1 MSSLRYQR
9 SQSNA
14 QKRAQA
20 GPEVST
26 MSFREKLQR
35 KLRDMSMDRTTRA
48 RLRHLIQDDPV
59 QAMREMVALKK
70 EVEK

>member
-1 MSSLRYQR
+1 MSSLAYQR
-9 SQSNA
+9 QNSHSKQ
-14 QKRAQA
+14 R

-35 KLRDMSMDRTTRA
+35 KLRAMAVDRTTRT

-59 QAMREMVALKK
+59 TAMREMVKIQG
-70 EVEK
+70 EVAG

>member
-1 MSSLRYQR
+1 MSSLVYQR
-9 SQSNA
+9 QQSKA
-14 QKRAQA
+14 KQR

-35 KLRDMSMDRTTRA
+35 KLRGMAVDRTTRA

-70 EVEK
+70 EVAG